1 MVLDREFF
9 KKMEVVM
16 EEERKDN
23 KIIINEKEYEII
35 SYISIDSGNFIAYT
49 DGKHLEN
56 GQIALYVNRVSQENE
71 EVIFDEV
78 EDEEVMQVINALKE
92 RLVSNE

>member
-1 MVLDREFF
+1 
-9 KKMEVVM
+9 M

-35 SYISIDSGNFIAYT
+35 SYISIDGGNFIAYT
-49 DGKHLEN
+49 DGKQLEN
-56 GQIALYVNRVSQENE
+56 GQIALYVNRVSQEND

>member
-9 KKMEVVM
+9 KKEMEVIM

-35 SYISIDSGNFIAYT
+35 SYISIDSGNFIVYGT
-49 DGKHLEN
+49 GNFICK
-56 GQIALYVNRVSQENE
+56 
-71 EVIFDEV
+71 
-78 EDEEVMQVINALKE
+78 VM
-92 RLVSNE
+92 